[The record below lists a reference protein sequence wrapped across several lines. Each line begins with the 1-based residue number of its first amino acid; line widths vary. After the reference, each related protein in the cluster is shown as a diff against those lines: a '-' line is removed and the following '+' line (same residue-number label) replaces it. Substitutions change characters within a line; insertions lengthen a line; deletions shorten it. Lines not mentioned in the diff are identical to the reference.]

1 MSAEYE
7 GDEDPSTGVPTVV
20 DNKTL
25 CRKYSSVVSDRSLPM
40 LNRRSFIQQLSGG
53 AAAVAGSSM
62 FPPARVLGANDRVRF
77 GLIGAGGRGMEI
89 FKAALRA
96 PNTQAVA
103 VADIYSR
110 RLDKARAV
118 VHDLQTHT
126 DFRRLLE
133 DKSIDAVLIATPQ
146 HQHALNFVPAIEA
159 GKDVYQEKTMAFN
172 PDHARRM
179 RRAFE
184 RSNRVVQ
191 VGVQSVSGQAFARA
205 REFSTPDRL
214 GIITAVHA
222 HHYRNSP
229 YGGWKRDIPP
239 DCNLEH
245 VAWKEFEGEA
255 APHDFD
261 PQRFI
266 NWRFFWDYSGGNVFE
281 NMVHQVA
288 FWYKALGLK
297 IPRHATMA
305 GYNYL
310 SPEMEVPD
318 TMDVS
323 MDQPENLLF
332 TWNSAFGNNYYG
344 EDGNDLAL
352 GKKGTVIR
360 VVDSVN
366 YLPQDHQASTRTQ
379 PPSPTGGEP
388 DIVGSDEAD
397 TEAHLRNFFHCV
409 RSREEPN
416 CPFELGFRSAIA
428 CQMAI
433 ASLRQGRTVQW
444 DFEKEDIV

>member
-1 MSAEYE
+1 MTE
-7 GDEDPSTGVPTVV
+7 GG
-20 DNKTL
+20 KA
-25 CRKYSSVVSDRSLPM
+25 M
-40 LNRRSFIQQLSGG
+40 LNRRSFIHHLGGG
-53 AAAVAGSSM
+53 AAALAGSSM

-89 FKAALRA
+89 LKPALHA

-103 VADIYSR
+103 VADVYSR
-110 RLDKARAV
+110 RLDEVKRIVPAV
-118 VHDLQTHT
+118 QTYT
-126 DFRRLLE
+126 DFRRLLD

-146 HQHALNFVPAIEA
+146 HQHALNFVPTIQA

-179 RRAFE
+179 RRALE
-184 RSNRVVQ
+184 GSNRVVQ
-191 VGVQSVSGQAFARA
+191 VGVQSVSGKACARA
-205 REFSTPDRL
+205 REFSTPERL
-214 GIITAVHA
+214 GTITAVHT
-222 HHYRNSP
+222 HHYRNRP
-229 YGGWKRDIPP
+229 YGGWKRTIPA

-245 VAWKEFEGEA
+245 VGWKEFEGEA

-288 FWYKALGLK
+288 FWYKVLGLK
-297 IPRHATMA
+297 IPRRVTMA

-310 SPEMEVPD
+310 SPDMEVPD

-352 GKKGTVIR
+352 GNKGTVIR

-366 YLPQDHQASTRTQ
+366 YLPQSRHAAQKPETS
-379 PPSPTGGEP
+379 SSVGGEP
-388 DIVGSDEAD
+388 DILGSDKDD
-397 TEAHLRNFFHCV
+397 TEAHMRNFFDCV
-409 RSREEPN
+409 RSRKEPN
-416 CPFELGFRSAIA
+416 CPFELGFSSAIA

-433 ASLRQGRTVQW
+433 VSLRQSRTVQW
-444 DFEKEDIV
+444 DTEKEEIV

>member
-1 MSAEYE
+1 MTE
-7 GDEDPSTGVPTVV
+7 GG
-20 DNKTL
+20 KA
-25 CRKYSSVVSDRSLPM
+25 M
-40 LNRRSFIQQLSGG
+40 LNRRSFIHHLSGG
-53 AAAVAGSSM
+53 AAALAGSSM

-89 FKAALRA
+89 LKPALHA

-103 VADIYSR
+103 VADVYSR
-110 RLDKARAV
+110 RLDEVKRIVPAV
-118 VHDLQTHT
+118 QTYT
-126 DFRRLLE
+126 DFRRLLD

-146 HQHALNFVPAIEA
+146 HQHALNFVPTIQA

-179 RRAFE
+179 RRALE
-184 RSNRVVQ
+184 GSNRVVQ
-191 VGVQSVSGQAFARA
+191 VGVQSVSGKACARA
-205 REFSTPDRL
+205 REFSTPERL
-214 GIITAVHA
+214 GTITAVHT
-222 HHYRNSP
+222 HHYRNRP
-229 YGGWKRDIPP
+229 YGGWKRTIPA

-245 VAWKEFEGEA
+245 VGWKEFEGEA

-288 FWYKALGLK
+288 FWYKVLGLK
-297 IPRHATMA
+297 IPRRVTMA

-310 SPEMEVPD
+310 SPDMEVPD

-352 GKKGTVIR
+352 GSKGSVIR

-366 YLPQDHQASTRTQ
+366 YLPQSRHAAQKPETS
-379 PPSPTGGEP
+379 SSVGGEP
-388 DIVGSDEAD
+388 DILGSDKDD
-397 TEAHLRNFFHCV
+397 TEAHMRNFFDCV
-409 RSREEPN
+409 RSRKEPN
-416 CPFELGFRSAIA
+416 CPFELGFSSAIA

-433 ASLRQGRTVQW
+433 VSLRQSRTVQW
-444 DFEKEDIV
+444 DTEKEEIV